1 MRSPLTLTFRNL
13 TLPIETLVIELLHT
27 FRTGLCTWGLF
38 LGLSDQPLTPM
49 ATKILLSKLPLSDDE
64 LANHPMTF
72 TKSELRDV
80 REKNVLLLSMFQG

>member
-1 MRSPLTLTFRNL
+1 
-13 TLPIETLVIELLHT
+13 
-27 FRTGLCTWGLF
+27 
-38 LGLSDQPLTPM
+38 M